1 MLSVEEIKLLI
12 EKLEKAKE
20 TDFQELID
28 TNLKILK
35 DIEVAVDANNELEI
49 EKIDKPMDWYK
60 KDLEIKRQKPIVHN
74 NLYKRICS
82 KIYQFNKTNLYNSLE
97 IGPGNGMFSKE
108 FRASP
113 IPLFGLSIIIS
124 VILFLIFGDFFVNL
138 LKEIFN

>member
-20 TDFQELID
+20 TDFKELID

-60 KDLEIKRQKPIVHN
+60 KDLEIKRQKPIN
-74 NLYKRICS
+74 ARE
-82 KIYQFNKTNLYNSLE
+82 FN
-97 IGPGNGMFSKE
+97 
-108 FRASP
+108 
-113 IPLFGLSIIIS
+113 
-124 VILFLIFGDFFVNL
+124 
-138 LKEIFN
+138 